1 MMNDVCRTSEVTMRS
16 NALSPIISESNGM
29 VVFWRYRRME
39 NGEWKSF
46 RIARRSA
53 KRRHYPII
61 PSPHYPIKNV
71 LRPWGLNPCRAR
83 MRMRAILLSTMFRLF
98 PCSLLFILRLCRSC
112 GALKSSHPFNPPAHA
127 GGYRYAA
134 PMGLDGLGKPGAKQS
149 VIWTCPILQKPHHE
163 KNGL

>member
-1 MMNDVCRTSEVTMRS
+1 MERTRGTGLETREAGRITRLHLPIRS
-16 NALSPIISESNGM
+16 ILHHPA
-29 VVFWRYRRME
+29 
-39 NGEWKSF
+39 
-46 RIARRSA
+46 
-53 KRRHYPII
+53 HYPII